1 MQLLVLLEVLF
12 VAQVSGWS
20 PTASH
25 RRSHITQRSA
35 KPFKGDGLDHPRS
48 EWQSHSDLCSSTRIE
63 AGQVVTS
70 MALCGSLLLTTV
82 TAPLQLPSAAMAF
95 DPSDYASAT
104 VQDAVQLVETAAK
117 DSNALVRA
125 YENIAEIITEG
136 KGVGGEINF
145 RGVQLDRGFVS
156 DEDTAIYNP
165 GLTLL
170 TEGEKERLVSAIVA
184 SKKVASEWNADTEA
198 GYAFLRERLDPL
210 HTYELR
216 GYLQIVPF
224 YGAALYLVALAAQQ
238 LARDLF
244 PVVYI
249 ACAVAVFAP
258 VAVLIALGP

>member
-20 PTASH
+20 PATLSLY
-25 RRSHITQRSA
+25 RRTIHITPLSA
-35 KPFKGDGLDHPRS
+35 GKPFKGDQARS
-48 EWQSHSDLCSSTRIE
+48 ERQSPNDLCSSTRIE
-63 AGQVVTS
+63 VGKVVAS
-70 MALCGSLLLTTV
+70 IALCGSLLLTT
-82 TAPLQLPSAAMAF
+82 ASLPAVAF

-104 VQDAVQLVETAAK
+104 VQDAVQLVETAAVGQ
-117 DSNALVRA
+117 DVNALVRA

-184 SKKVASEWNADTEA
+184 SKKAATEWNADTEA
-198 GYAFLRERLDPL
+198 GYAFLRDRLDPL

-238 LARDLF
+238 WARDVF

-258 VAVLIALGP
+258 VAVLVALGP

>member
-1 MQLLVLLEVLF
+1 
-12 VAQVSGWS
+12 
-20 PTASH
+20 
-25 RRSHITQRSA
+25 
-35 KPFKGDGLDHPRS
+35 
-48 EWQSHSDLCSSTRIE
+48 
-63 AGQVVTS
+63 
-70 MALCGSLLLTTV
+70 
-82 TAPLQLPSAAMAF
+82 
-95 DPSDYASAT
+95 
-104 VQDAVQLVETAAK
+104 
-117 DSNALVRA
+117 
-125 YENIAEIITEG
+125 
-136 KGVGGEINF
+136 
-145 RGVQLDRGFVS
+145 VQLDRGFVS

-184 SKKVASEWNADTEA
+184 SKKAASEWNADTEA

-258 VAVLIALGP
+258 VVVLVALGP